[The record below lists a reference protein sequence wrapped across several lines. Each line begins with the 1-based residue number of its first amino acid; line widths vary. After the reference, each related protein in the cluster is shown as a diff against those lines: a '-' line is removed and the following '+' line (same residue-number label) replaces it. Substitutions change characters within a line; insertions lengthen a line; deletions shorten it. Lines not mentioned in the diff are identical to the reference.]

1 MHTLGPCA
9 VYAMQLILTAVPQLK
24 FKEVKWLVHR
34 AGIFLSLI
42 SLTPKLVF
50 PQHLIPLSLYTH
62 YSTQYIVYKQKVK

>member
-9 VYAMQLILTAVPQLK
+9 VYAVQLILTAVQQLK

-34 AGIFLSLI
+34 AGMILSLI

-50 PQHLIPLSLYTH
+50 PQHPLPLSLYTH
-62 YSTQYIVYKQKVK
+62 YSTQYTVYKQIVK